1 MSRRTKH
8 HRSKH
13 ARRELTSIASTN
25 TTSTTTATSNSQQTA
40 SQQPVPKMTQHGKD
54 SPPDANGA
62 IISPTSSTS
71 SSSSSSSTSSS
82 SSCNGILSKC
92 GMPRAAAL
100 SMDTAPVHID
110 VGGCIYTSSLET
122 LTRFADSRLTK
133 MFNGSIPIVLDGLK
147 QHYFIDRDG
156 KSFRHVLNFMR
167 TGRLVLPVNF
177 SDYDTLIAEAKFYEL
192 DEMVLH

>member
-1 MSRRTKH
+1 
-8 HRSKH
+8 
-13 ARRELTSIASTN
+13 
-25 TTSTTTATSNSQQTA
+25 
-40 SQQPVPKMTQHGKD
+40 MTQHTVGKD
-54 SPPDANGA
+54 TTSASEPATTAAAASTQTPAAITD

-71 SSSSSSSTSSS
+71 SSSSSSGSS
-82 SSCNGILSKC
+82 SSCSNGILTAAGGKNGNGGG
-92 GMPRAAAL
+92 GMPRAAPP

-133 MFNGSIPIVLDGLK
+133 MFNGSLPIVLDALK

-167 TGRLVLPVNF
+167 TGRLVLPADFNDF
-177 SDYDTLIAEAKFYEL
+177 ETLIAEARFYEL
-192 DEMVLH
+192 DEMVS